1 VEHVERGAHGLRL
14 LLERSKTDQ
23 EGAGAWVDVLRATQ
37 YPALCPVQ
45 ALDDWLRAAGIREGA
60 LFRSLGKGRTPRLG
74 ERLAAAS
81 VDAIVKR
88 AARAAGL
95 DPCRYGG
102 HSLRAGQ
109 ATWLSARGKSPAL
122 IARHGRWKSLNMVLT
137 YCRGDTARELEGVY

>member
-1 VEHVERGAHGLRL
+1 VERGAHGLRL

-45 ALDDWLRAAGIREGA
+45 ALDDWLQAAAIREGA

-95 DPCRYGG
+95 DSSRYGG

-137 YCRGDTARELEGVY
+137 YCRGDTARELEGAY